1 MGALAGREAK
11 DLILQHRV
19 LAAVR
24 VGLIEEGND
33 PYGEHDFG
41 TVEVDGE
48 TFFWKIDYYDLQL
61 EGLSED
67 PTDPSVTCRV
77 MAILYSYDY

>member
-1 MGALAGREAK
+1 MGTLAGREAK

-24 VGLIEEGND
+24 VAPIQEGND

-41 TVEVDGE
+41 SVQVDGD

-61 EGLSED
+61 EELSED

-77 MAILYSYDY
+77 MAIFYSYDY